1 MNPTL
6 DQTLNPTPLEILRN
20 KKGWRLNRVH
30 QELKK
35 RGTPISY
42 PTLLRIEHGY
52 RSVIVRDK
60 ITKEILKEKK
70 MPYKPRPG
78 YLMIL
83 AKLFRVADENSIY
96 EDRSKK

>member
-1 MNPTL
+1 MNPNL
-6 DQTLNPTPLEILRN
+6 KPTPLENLRH
-20 KKGWRLNRVH
+20 KKGWRLV
-30 QELKK
+30 QVKEELKK

-52 RSVIVRDK
+52 RIVITRDK
-60 ITKEILKEKK
+60 ATGEVIKEKK

-83 AKLFRVADENSIY
+83 AKLFKVKDEKSIY
-96 EDRSKK
+96 EDRSKEK